1 MTISACTMRFNSYY
15 YHRYFKTVCFA
26 VPKSVVAE
34 MP

>member
-1 MTISACTMRFNSYY
+1 MTASACTMRFNSYH
-15 YHRYFKTVCFA
+15 YHRYFKTVYFA

>member
-1 MTISACTMRFNSYY
+1 MTISVCTARFNSYY
-15 YHRYFKTVCFA
+15 YHHFKMVYFA

>member
-1 MTISACTMRFNSYY
+1 MMTSVYTTRFNSY
-15 YHRYFKTVCFA
+15 YHRYFKTVYFA